1 MLIDL
6 LSTSNYVS
14 FNIRVAQVF
23 GLHSAIYIS
32 ELLNIN
38 DKAIRKNKIDNSVF
52 KLDRKYIEE
61 RTTITVEEQLN
72 IEKNLIKLGL
82 IEKPSDSKDDI
93 IVNVTTLTTLL
104 MSEDEELLDN
114 VRTLEKL
121 KKNTSG
127 KKKTKAETERESL
140 KSCINVS
147 NQELYDAYCEWIDA
161 VYAKLGWMSKKA
173 VLVGQQMID
182 ETSNRNLDV
191 ALKILEIATVN
202 GYKDMTWAVKTFKDN
217 FELQYKVQSRPNVS
231 TPRKGLSSEEF

>member
-14 FNIRVAQVF
+14 FNIRAAQVF

-72 IEKNLIKLGL
+72 IEKNLIKIGL

-104 MSEDEELLDN
+104 MSEDEELVDN
-114 VRTLEKL
+114 VKTLEKL
-121 KKNTSG
+121 RRNSNN
-127 KKKTKAETERESL
+127 KKKTKAEAEREML
-140 KSCINVS
+140 KGCINVS
-147 NQELYDAYCEWIDA
+147 NQELYEAYCEWIDA

-182 ETSNRNLDV
+182 ETSNRNLDI

-217 FELQYKVQSRPNVS
+217 FELQYKVQSRQNV
-231 TPRKGLSSEEF
+231 TAQRKGLSNEEF